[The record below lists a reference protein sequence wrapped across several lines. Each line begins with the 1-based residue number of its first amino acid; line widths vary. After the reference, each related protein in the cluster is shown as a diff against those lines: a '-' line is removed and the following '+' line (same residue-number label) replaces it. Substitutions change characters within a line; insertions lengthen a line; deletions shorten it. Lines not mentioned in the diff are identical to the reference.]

1 MEGDDGRKS
10 WGIALSYSAMGIEL
24 AIGIVGGYL
33 FGEWLD
39 ARYDTKPILMLSM
52 LGLGAAAGFVSL
64 IRTTA
69 RINRRLEAEEED
81 RDQRDRDQRD
91 RGQRDRDR

>member
-33 FGEWLD
+33 LGDWLD
-39 ARYDTKPILMLSM
+39 ARYGTKPILMLVM
-52 LGLGAAAGFVSL
+52 LGLGTAAGFISL

-69 RINRRLEAEEED
+69 RINRRLEAEDDPDESEE
-81 RDQRDRDQRD
+81 QQ
-91 RGQRDRDR
+91 

>member
-33 FGEWLD
+33 LGDWLD
-39 ARYDTKPILMLSM
+39 ARYGTKPILMLVM
-52 LGLGAAAGFVSL
+52 LGLGTAAGFISL
-64 IRTTA
+64 VRTTA
-69 RINRRLEAEEED
+69 RINRRLDAEDDNSDES
-81 RDQRDRDQRD
+81 
-91 RGQRDRDR
+91 GQKQ